1 MGDVMREAYKR
12 GWITTRDGN
21 CSLRR
26 SGTDILYITP
36 SAVRKATII
45 PETIVRIPIH
55 DNKLILD
62 GLNPSGELE
71 MHWKLQQ
78 KFRHSTKAVLHL
90 HPTYTIAAM
99 RAGWNLRELA
109 EEFPEVHR
117 YTKVGNR
124 VHVTFYFQL
133 SSKGSSSGQARI
145 GGLPFTSANITNFY
159 QHGSV
164 WINTWNGG
172 NTVPTGYVVPNTT
185 SFRLERQIASS
196 STGVNTFDNTN
207 MNNATDVMLSL
218 HYQVS

>member
-1 MGDVMREAYKR
+1 MGVYV
-12 GWITTRDGN
+12 G
-21 CSLRR
+21 
-26 SGTDILYITP
+26 GTGSANQLDDYEEGTWTP
-36 SAVRKATII
+36 SLSFGYNQTGISYAVNNA
-45 PETIVRIPIH
+45 
-55 DNKLILD
+55 
-62 GLNPSGELE
+62 
-71 MHWKLQQ
+71 
-78 KFRHSTKAVLHL
+78 
-90 HPTYTIAAM
+90 
-99 RAGWNLRELA
+99 
-109 EEFPEVHR
+109 R

-133 SSKGSSSGQARI
+133 SSKGSSSGQARV

-172 NTVPTGYVVPNTT
+172 NTVPTGYVTPNTT

-196 STGVNTFDNTN
+196 SSGVNTFDNTN